1 MLSLAFECAGRGLSA
16 ALAEDGQLI
25 GTTQLDMDRGQPAA
39 LLPALHA
46 LLTAHRRNPSALER
60 IGCTLGPGGFT
71 GIRLGIAA
79 GLGLARATGAVFHG
93 FNAFDVYTL
102 GDVDRRGLCIALESR
117 RAELFIRAYDT
128 DGVSVLL
135 NDEVL
140 TPEDTQRR
148 INVSWVLGSAA
159 EKLNPT
165 ATNAEP
171 DMAVLASFLSKAS
184 KNDALLTQSQNQA
197 TPLYL
202 RAPEIGG
209 GAKP

>member
-1 MLSLAFECAGRGLSA
+1 M
-16 ALAEDGQLI
+16 I
-25 GTTQLDMDRGQPAA
+25 P
-39 LLPALHA
+39 
-46 LLTAHRRNPSALER
+46 
-60 IGCTLGPGGFT
+60 
-71 GIRLGIAA
+71 
-79 GLGLARATGAVFHG
+79 
-93 FNAFDVYTL
+93 
-102 GDVDRRGLCIALESR
+102 
-117 RAELFIRAYDT
+117 

-148 INVSWVLGSAA
+148 INVARVLGSAA
-159 EKLNPT
+159 EKLSPT

-171 DMAVLASFLSKAS
+171 EMGVLASFLSKAS